1 MNLFFRPLVAVL
13 ADLHNGLLPVVEELV
28 VDHLL
33 GDGIAARAKIS
44 LLGLNQLSPET
55 F

>member
-1 MNLFFRPLVAVL
+1 MNLFVVPLVAVL